1 MSGRDLPISDGSLV
15 MARAPAIF
23 SEKTSNMDTLDGQR
37 ICLRPLQSS
46 DATAL
51 LHAAQDGELWN
62 LTVTVVPSPTTVDS
76 YLKKAL
82 DGRDAGTV
90 LPFVIVLKDSGEV
103 IGSTRFWKIDPLNRK
118 LEIGSSWISAS
129 WQKTFVNTEAKYLML
144 RHAFE
149 VLDCVRVQFTTD
161 ENNQASRQAILRLG
175 AQQEGIVRHERIMPD
190 GRKRNSVRFSI
201 IDDEWPEVRLNLE
214 KKLAGYSPR

>member
-1 MSGRDLPISDGSLV
+1 MP
-15 MARAPAIF
+15 
-23 SEKTSNMDTLDGQR
+23 TTLQGQG
-37 ICLRPLQSS
+37 IILRPLQDT
-46 DATAL
+46 DADAL
-51 LHAAQDGELWN
+51 LHAAADGELWN
-62 LTVTVVPSPTTVDS
+62 LTVTVVPSATTVDA

-82 DGRDAGTV
+82 DGREAGTV
-90 LPFVIVLKDSGEV
+90 MPFVIVLKETGEV

-118 LEIGSSWISAS
+118 LEIGSSWISARF
-129 WQKTFVNTEAKYLML
+129 QKTFVNTEAKYLML

-161 ENNQASRQAILRLG
+161 ENNQKSRHAILRLG

-201 IDDEWPEVRLNLE
+201 IDDEWPQVSLNLE
-214 KKLAGYSPR
+214 RKLADYGLR

>member
-1 MSGRDLPISDGSLV
+1 ML
-15 MARAPAIF
+15 
-23 SEKTSNMDTLDGQR
+23 TTLQGPR
-37 ICLRPLQSS
+37 ILLRPLQYI
-46 DATAL
+46 DADAL
-51 LHAAQDGELWN
+51 LHAAADGELWN
-62 LTVTVVPSPTTVDS
+62 LTVTVVPSASTIDS

-90 LPFVIVLKDSGEV
+90 MPFVIVLKDSGEV

-118 LEIGSSWISAS
+118 LEIGSSWIAAR
-129 WQKTFVNTEAKYLML
+129 WQKSFVNTEAKYLML

-161 ENNQASRQAILRLG
+161 ENNQKSRNAILRLG

-201 IDDEWPEVRLNLE
+201 IDDEWPQVRQALE
-214 KKLAGYSPR
+214 QKLADDRR

>member
-1 MSGRDLPISDGSLV
+1 MH
-15 MARAPAIF
+15 
-23 SEKTSNMDTLDGQR
+23 TTLQGQG
-37 ICLRPLQSS
+37 IVLRPLQYS
-46 DATAL
+46 DADAL
-51 LHAAQDGELWN
+51 VRAAADGELWN
-62 LTVTVVPSPTTVDS
+62 LTVTVVPSASTVDS

-90 LPFVIVLKDSGEV
+90 LPFAITLKDSGEV

-129 WQKTFVNTEAKYLML
+129 WQKSFVNTEAKYLML

-149 VLDCVRVQFTTD
+149 VLNCVRVQFTTD
-161 ENNQASRQAILRLG
+161 ENNQKSRNAILRLG

-201 IDDEWPEVRLNLE
+201 IDDEWPQVRLHLE
-214 KKLAGYSPR
+214 RKLAGYNA

>member
-1 MSGRDLPISDGSLV
+1 METSL
-15 MARAPAIF
+15 
-23 SEKTSNMDTLDGQR
+23 EGNR
-37 ICLRPLQSS
+37 IILHPLQYT
-46 DATAL
+46 DADAL
-51 LHAAQDGELWN
+51 VQAAEDGELWN
-62 LTVTVVPSPTTVDS
+62 LTVTVVPSSSTVDS
-76 YLKKAL
+76 YLKRAL

-90 LPFVIVLKDSGEV
+90 LPFVIVLKDTGKV
-103 IGSTRFWKIDPLNRK
+103 IGSTRFWKVDRLNRK

-149 VLDCVRVQFTTD
+149 TLDCVRVQFTTD
-161 ENNQASRQAILRLG
+161 ENNQKSRNAILRLG

-201 IDDEWPEVRLNLE
+201 IDDEWPQVRQNLE
-214 KKLAGYSPR
+214 KKLAEYNPH